1 MTKAGR
7 REKRAYTK
15 RHWKIPVILMLVLLA
30 GLLTALTQGNALP
43 IRMRP
48 GEAST
53 QTPAAG
59 SGDGSGDVIPE
70 EPQIPERAG
79 SGAADADEEP
89 PADASPVEEMP
100 EEPVSPIVTES
111 AAVGDDYFA
120 DAIFVGDSRTEGFML
135 YSGLKNAQSLTTVGL
150 TVREAFQ
157 KETVK
162 VDGKKMTVMD
172 ALATKSFGKIYIMLG
187 MNELGWVYA
196 EQFQEEY
203 GKIIDR
209 VREIN
214 PQAEIYIQSIL
225 PVSQKKDD
233 EGTYVNNQRINAYNE
248 LLIQLAEEKEVAY
261 VNVAEAVSDETGKL
275 PEDATADGVHLQPSS
290 CKIWLEYLKTHTIEG
305 MNG

>member
-1 MTKAGR
+1 
-7 REKRAYTK
+7 
-15 RHWKIPVILMLVLLA
+15 
-30 GLLTALTQGNALP
+30 
-43 IRMRP
+43 
-48 GEAST
+48 
-53 QTPAAG
+53 
-59 SGDGSGDVIPE
+59 
-70 EPQIPERAG
+70 
-79 SGAADADEEP
+79 
-89 PADASPVEEMP
+89 
-100 EEPVSPIVTES
+100 
-111 AAVGDDYFA
+111 
-120 DAIFVGDSRTEGFML
+120 ML
-135 YSGLKNAQSLTTVGL
+135 YSGLKNVQSLTTVGL

-248 LLIQLAEEKEVAY
+248 LLIQLAEEKDVAY

-275 PEDATADGVHLQPSS
+275 PEDATADGVHLQPAS

>member
-1 MTKAGR
+1 MKRQTR
-7 REKRAYTK
+7 RMKDIAKRG
-15 RHWKIPVILMLVLLA
+15 LV
-30 GLLTALTQGNALP
+30 GLLTVSMCLSNVQGIA
-43 IRMRP
+43 
-48 GEAST
+48 
-53 QTPAAG
+53 
-59 SGDGSGDVIPE
+59 
-70 EPQIPERAG
+70 
-79 SGAADADEEP
+79 
-89 PADASPVEEMP
+89 
-100 EEPVSPIVTES
+100 
-111 AAVGDDYFA
+111 FA
-120 DAIFVGDSRTEGFML
+120 DNRVEVGG
-135 YSGLKNAQSLTTVGL
+135 
-150 TVREAFQ
+150 
-157 KETVK
+157 VK

-233 EGTYVNNQRINAYNE
+233 EGTYVNNQRIHTYNE

-261 VNVAEAVSDETGKL
+261 VNVAEAVTDETGKL
-275 PEDATADGVHLQPSS
+275 PEDATADGVHLQPAS